1 MDDDAD
7 ADADRQ
13 QIMQQYDQEEVDE
26 FYQYN
31 RNNIH
36 EQERLNKMNDA
47 PHKSKE
53 WWQNR
58 RDQRK
63 VQSLEKERVT
73 REQHMIHKYDADVIL
88 RWKPVADTQNRKE
101 SRLNNNGTFSH
112 HNYQLAVAEM
122 AEEVRVRE
130 QNKNLQHTTTTTTTT
145 VMCCAGTHCN
155 MNNSPLKVSK
165 DFHKCNMCGRRL
177 HGILCCVANTFDE
190 HAGTGKCLQCGLS
203 S

>member
-1 MDDDAD
+1 ME
-7 ADADRQ
+7 
-13 QIMQQYDQEEVDE
+13 QYDQEEVNE

-47 PHKSKE
+47 PRNSKE
-53 WWQNR
+53 WSQNR

-73 REQHMIHKYDADVIL
+73 REQYMIHKYDADVIL
-88 RWKPVADTQNRKE
+88 QWKPVADTQNCKE

-112 HNYQLAVAEM
+112 HNHQLAVAEL

-130 QNKNLQHTTTTTTTT
+130 QNKNTQHTTTTTTTT
-145 VMCCAGTHCN
+145 VLCCAGTRCG
-155 MNNSPLKVSK
+155 MNNSPLDVSI
-165 DFHKCNMCGRRL
+165 DFHKCNTCGGRL
-177 HGILCCVANTFDE
+177 HGFLCCVANTFDE
-190 HAGTGKCLQCGLS
+190 HAGTGKCHQCGLS